1 MSLTRL
7 GIGNRMIENVLIV
20 QCSIILA
27 FFFCT
32 LEHSIR
38 FFHTQWH
45 VYGDPN
51 K

>member
-32 LEHSIR
+32 LEHSYKVLSYSMACL
-38 FFHTQWH
+38 W
-45 VYGDPN
+45 
-51 K
+51 